1 MTEES
6 DDGILTVAVSD
17 PTMKNTGSITVDIE
31 RPAEEV
37 VSHDENVDVLLT
49 DNGVRLV
56 VHTKGTNGTSSCAS
70 VRVTSPVTPPT
81 AERVVKLITLAAEA
95 AEAAGDY
102 GEEEVI
108 KAVKE
113 AIAAVWEVSNEEL
126 AEYCMDEL
134 LVLEELYR
142 GVMSAGRDSRRS
154 PDRNSGTDGC
164 RGDGGRCSAQYPVA
178 GESDSSHT
186 VPGGEGNVF
195 QRRLRSAGNR
205 EAFCGEPFHGDTI
218 FCET

>member
-56 VHTKGTNGTSSCAS
+56 VHTKGTNGGSSCAS

-142 GVMSAGRDSRRS
+142 GVMSAGGIHAEVRIETPGQMDAEVTAA
-154 PDRNSGTDGC
+154 G
-164 RGDGGRCSAQYPVA
+164 SAQYPVA